1 MTHEFYKNKLNNIQ
15 IQIEHLHAE
24 RKQLKY
30 EYTEERRI
38 LNQGQKVIYD
48 GLEWEFTGNCE
59 IDDAENVLYQIDYNG
74 IVTYAIFEE
83 LEVVNENR

>member
-38 LNQGQKVIYD
+38 LNQGQKVMY
-48 GLEWEFTGNCE
+48 GKFEWEFTGNCE
-59 IDDAENVLYQIDYNG
+59 IEKDTGNVLYEIEYDG
-74 IVTYAIFEE
+74 LTTYAIFEE
-83 LEVVNENR
+83 LEVVG